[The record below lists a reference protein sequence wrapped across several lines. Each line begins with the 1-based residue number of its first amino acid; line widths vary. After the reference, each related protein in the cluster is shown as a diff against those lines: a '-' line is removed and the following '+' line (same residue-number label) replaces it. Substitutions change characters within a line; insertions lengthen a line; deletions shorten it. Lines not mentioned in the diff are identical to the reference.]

1 LTESVPAVGE
11 LVRLSEDVSHHI
23 LRVTGIAP
31 GETVELFDG
40 SGLACSADLVE
51 VDDGVAVLKV
61 TALTGSTEGP
71 HSVHLIV
78 AQTRA
83 NTLDTV
89 LRMATELGAASV
101 QVVQAERCVAKGNK
115 RDRWLRIVQ
124 AAAAQCGRTRIPDVK
139 VPTSLMEAIESAEG
153 RRLVCA
159 PGAALAEVRVGDVTL
174 LIGPEGGLSEAEVT
188 AAQASGWVLAGLG
201 NTVLRADTA
210 AVAAMVRYG

>member
-1 LTESVPAVGE
+1 VGE
-11 LVRLSEDVSHHI
+11 LVRLSEEVSHHI

-51 VDDGVAVLKV
+51 VDGGVAVLKV
-61 TALTGSTEGP
+61 TALTGAPEDS
-71 HSVHLIV
+71 HSVHLVV

-89 LRMATELGAASV
+89 LRMATELGATSV

-139 VPTSLMEAIESAEG
+139 APTSLAEAMESAQG

-159 PGAALAEVRVGDVTL
+159 PGAALAEVSGGDVTL
-174 LIGPEGGLSEAEVT
+174 LIGPEGGLSDAEI
-188 AAQASGWVLAGLG
+188 AEAQACGWTLAGLG
-201 NTVLRADTA
+201 DTVLRADTA